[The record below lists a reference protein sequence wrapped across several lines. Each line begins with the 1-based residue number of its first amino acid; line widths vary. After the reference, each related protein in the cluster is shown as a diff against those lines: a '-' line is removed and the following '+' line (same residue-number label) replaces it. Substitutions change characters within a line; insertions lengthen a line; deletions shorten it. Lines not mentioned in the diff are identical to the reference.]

1 MKLLFTSRIN
11 FDLIGFHAKRL
22 KAFMTVFTILLLT
35 TFPLPIFI
43 NWLNSSAT
51 STLNPFPQFLV
62 SLLATVTVFISA
74 ISPFLFFNY
83 LFSSKSVNIYHSLPV
98 RRRDLYITYLFASL
112 MMVVIPFTI
121 TYGLGYILSY
131 ILNIIPMSIEHLF
144 IYARLVIIF
153 AAIMS
158 MTIFVIMNTG
168 TLSDAIIYTVILSI
182 APYIAYTAVQFFAGR
197 FILGFASGSGE
208 MLALF
213 SPHIA
218 TFHVTNSLGVEYSPT
233 IISSYW
239 LILGIIINAVSI
251 YLYQIR
257 KSEKT
262 EQPFT
267 NRVFFSLITSLF
279 TALLLVGLIAFWAI
293 LTNVNHFLSP
303 FVIILPILLCYVIYV
318 LLNIIKNRSTR
329 NIREITRNYGIV
341 VLVTIVTCAFIFI
354 SNGYGFT
361 TRVPNAENVE
371 RIKISGSTVAQLP
384 FGEGST
390 KDIFITSDEGIND
403 FVAFHQSIVD
413 DFEKDAS
420 VLSYSDIFTEPG
432 QSPYALLKFSYN
444 LDNGSQMNREFF
456 VRKDKLDPLFSM
468 MHTSETLIQINPLS
482 RPRFNPT
489 AMQIF
494 NNTLTAEHEFTG
506 NFAELGTIY
515 TNDLRNIDSTQDYT
529 QDGGK
534 LEYIVMYQKNAET
547 YQLNVDQR
555 FPGTLA
561 YLKAN
566 TGKKT
571 DVNLNYF
578 LAKPKTDIVIPRFF
592 NPEYGFMSTNALS
605 FLNYD
610 TVTLSNLSRSEALTY
625 ETEVTAADYTNELHN
640 ILYVESI
647 GQETLIPF
655 SIAIPLK

>member
-1 MKLLFTSRIN
+1 ME
-11 FDLIGFHAKRL
+11 
-22 KAFMTVFTILLLT
+22 LLL
-35 TFPLPIFI
+35 IF
-43 NWLNSSAT
+43 
-51 STLNPFPQFLV
+51 
-62 SLLATVTVFISA
+62 
-74 ISPFLFFNY
+74 
-83 LFSSKSVNIYHSLPV
+83 
-98 RRRDLYITYLFASL
+98 
-112 MMVVIPFTI
+112 
-121 TYGLGYILSY
+121 
-131 ILNIIPMSIEHLF
+131 
-144 IYARLVIIF
+144 
-153 AAIMS
+153 
-158 MTIFVIMNTG
+158 
-168 TLSDAIIYTVILSI
+168 
-182 APYIAYTAVQFFAGR
+182 
-197 FILGFASGSGE
+197 
-208 MLALF
+208 
-213 SPHIA
+213 
-218 TFHVTNSLGVEYSPT
+218 
-233 IISSYW
+233 
-239 LILGIIINAVSI
+239 VSI

-279 TALLLVGLIAFWAI
+279 TKIVTGWFDRVRAI

-341 VLVTIVTCAFIFI
+341 VLVTIVTCAFIFV

-361 TRVPNAENVE
+361 TRVPHVENVE

-420 VLSYSDIFTEPG
+420 VLSYRDIFTEPG

-494 NNTLTAEHEFTG
+494 NNTLTMNMSLLET
-506 NFAELGTIY
+506 
-515 TNDLRNIDSTQDYT
+515 LRN
-529 QDGGK
+529 
-534 LEYIVMYQKNAET
+534 LEP
-547 YQLNVDQR
+547 
-555 FPGTLA
+555 F
-561 YLKAN
+561 
-566 TGKKT
+566 
-571 DVNLNYF
+571 
-578 LAKPKTDIVIPRFF
+578 
-592 NPEYGFMSTNALS
+592 
-605 FLNYD
+605 
-610 TVTLSNLSRSEALTY
+610 
-625 ETEVTAADYTNELHN
+625 
-640 ILYVESI
+640 ILMI
-647 GQETLIPF
+647 
-655 SIAIPLK
+655 